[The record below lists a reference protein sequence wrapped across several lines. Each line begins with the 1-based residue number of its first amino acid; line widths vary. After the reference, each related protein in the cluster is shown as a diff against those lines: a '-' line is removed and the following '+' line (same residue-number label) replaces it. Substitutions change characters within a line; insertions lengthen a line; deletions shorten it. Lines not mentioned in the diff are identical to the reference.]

1 MDSILINL
9 FLSISK
15 LTHLQNPLLVMTEE
29 ETIPAHFCSGFSF
42 PLICTHYG
50 VESIAHLANK
60 LQFQNRATK
69 KHSPVSPVFLS
80 NRNHSRLMKEMQ
92 SNLLAFTKSQV
103 WVMPLEYVSMLP
115 LRLDSNI
122 FFYERTTTG
131 FIVYEG
137 YAINGGNPITSE
149 LFGWPEVE
157 PKRIGPLNLLV
168 RRTLK
173 GAILKVAWHGS
184 TKAFVGRNV
193 DILKD
198 LQSKLNFVA
207 QIVPAKDRSWGSKSN
222 NGTWNGLVGMLNEK
236 LIDMTLGG
244 TDTTMMVTEERQS
257 VVDYLWSFEQITSTL
272 LTAQPSKPKLDAW
285 GYIDIFPGGTWLLI
299 GSFLILGA
307 FCFSLSSHE
316 AIHQGTAL
324 MLRLY
329 LQMPYGITT
338 NIVSSKILMLV
349 AALCLKMIFIYYT
362 SSLKAIMTSETR
374 QINIKSLSDAEKQGY
389 KVLTLPH
396 GNYAYDIF
404 VKAPKDSIFRR
415 LHENK
420 VHEVVPLGE
429 NDGHG
434 GALKRLNEDPKALYY
449 AYQRKSFERMGI
461 VALDINEEVPVFKA
475 IALQK
480 DSEFFTIFN
489 YHIRSM
495 IESGKIKRL
504 ILKWAGKYDNMYGME
519 EAVQLGG
526 EHVLL
531 PFIAFALGIVIA
543 ILLMLTEL
551 LVWRSLP
558 RSASTREIHN
568 ISISENNI
576 EQVLYDNEK
585 RIENLV
591 KEKAALEAKVKALM
605 MERINEM

>member
-222 NGTWNGLVGMLNEK
+222 NGTWNGLVGMLHEK
-236 LIDMTLGG
+236 LIDMTLGRP
-244 TDTTMMVTEERQS
+244 DTTMMVTEERQS
-257 VVDYLWSFEQITSTL
+257 AADYLWSFEQITWTL
-272 LTAQPSKPKLDAW
+272 LTAQASKPKLDAW
-285 GYIDIFPGGTWLLI
+285 GYIDIFPGGIWLLTL
-299 GSFLILGA
+299 SLLIVGA
-307 FCFSLSSHE
+307 FYF
-316 AIHQGTAL
+316 
-324 MLRLY
+324 Y
-329 LQMPYGITT
+329 LQR
-338 NIVSSKILMLV
+338 S
-349 AALCLKMIFIYYT
+349 C
-362 SSLKAIMTSETR
+362 
-374 QINIKSLSDAEKQGY
+374 
-389 KVLTLPH
+389 KV
-396 GNYAYDIF
+396 N
-404 VKAPKDSIFRR
+404 
-415 LHENK
+415 
-420 VHEVVPLGE
+420 
-429 NDGHG
+429 
-434 GALKRLNEDPKALYY
+434 
-449 AYQRKSFERMGI
+449 
-461 VALDINEEVPVFKA
+461 
-475 IALQK
+475 
-480 DSEFFTIFN
+480 
-489 YHIRSM
+489 
-495 IESGKIKRL
+495 
-504 ILKWAGKYDNMYGME
+504 
-519 EAVQLGG
+519 
-526 EHVLL
+526 VL
-531 PFIAFALGIVIA
+531 
-543 ILLMLTEL
+543 
-551 LVWRSLP
+551 
-558 RSASTREIHN
+558 
-568 ISISENNI
+568 
-576 EQVLYDNEK
+576 
-585 RIENLV
+585 
-591 KEKAALEAKVKALM
+591 
-605 MERINEM
+605 